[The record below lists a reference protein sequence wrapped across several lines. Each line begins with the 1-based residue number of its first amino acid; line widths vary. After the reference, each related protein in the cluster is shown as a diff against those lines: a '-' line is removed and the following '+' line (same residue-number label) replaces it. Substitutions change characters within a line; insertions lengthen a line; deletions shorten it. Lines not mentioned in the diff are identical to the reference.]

1 MAGQMPQSVPD
12 TRVRLLD
19 AAEQLFAENGFHGT
33 SLRAITTTAGAN
45 LAAVNYHFGTKT
57 GLIDAV
63 FQRRVEPLNRE
74 RLHLLEQVTSAA
86 APDPPALEEV
96 LGALIAPVLQLRAN
110 GRHGEHTL
118 RLLGRMFS
126 EPGEI
131 KLGVGEQFRETA
143 MRFAAVLGR
152 ILPELDKEELM
163 WRMHFL
169 IGSMAHTAASGELI
183 GYFSKGRCN
192 PDDVDGTIRRLTTFA
207 AAGFRSASAA
217 STPIASGATRGDT
230 T

>member
-1 MAGQMPQSVPD
+1 MPQSPPD
-12 TRVRLLD
+12 TRERLLD
-19 AAEQLFAENGFHGT
+19 AAEQLFAENGFDGT
-33 SLRAITTTAGAN
+33 SLRAITTSADAN

-63 FQRRVEPLNRE
+63 FQRRVEPINLE

-86 APDPPALEEV
+86 APDPPPLEEV

-110 GRHGEHTL
+110 RQRGEHTL

-152 ILPELDKEELM
+152 ILPDLDQGELM

-169 IGSMAHTAASGELI
+169 IGSMAHTAAAGELI
-183 GYFSKGRCN
+183 GHFSQGRCDPN
-192 PDDVDGTIRRLTTFA
+192 DVDGTIRRLTAFA
-207 AAGFRSASAA
+207 AAGFRSAPTA
-217 STPIASGATRGDT
+217 STPIASDATRGELT
-230 T
+230 